1 MIGLKE
7 EPDFCDEIDVII
19 SVGCIQYSNQSSLC
33 CKYIVFEGDYY
44 TYLSGFAARDIK

>member
-19 SVGCIQYSNQSSLC
+19 SVGCIQQQSEFFIL
-33 CKYIVFEGDYY
+33 
-44 TYLSGFAARDIK
+44 